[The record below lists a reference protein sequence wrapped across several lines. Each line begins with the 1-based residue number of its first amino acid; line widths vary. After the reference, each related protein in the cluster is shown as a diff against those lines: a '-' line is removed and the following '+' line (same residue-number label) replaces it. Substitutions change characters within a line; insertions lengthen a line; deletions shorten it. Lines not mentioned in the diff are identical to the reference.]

1 MRMYNIFNDF
11 RNIYYGG
18 EVSWNIK
25 MFFFLLFLGAFVL
38 GFLLWF
44 VDGSWEGY
52 WLGFTNC
59 SSYWLTHIMR

>member
-1 MRMYNIFNDF
+1 MRIYSILNDF

-44 VDGSWEGY
+44 AGGSWEGY
-52 WLGFTNC
+52 WLG
-59 SSYWLTHIMR
+59 